1 MQIYFNFFFFPS
13 PPLLVL
19 TANSWYSPFSL
30 FQAADGMDPSTE
42 TEESIAG
49 GENSQRAADS
59 QNCGTINWM
68 FSVIVYAC
76 LKEANLFGQVI
87 H

>member
-1 MQIYFNFFFFPS
+1 
-13 PPLLVL
+13 
-19 TANSWYSPFSL
+19 
-30 FQAADGMDPSTE
+30 MDPSTE

-59 QNCGTINWM
+59 QNCGMINCM

-76 LKEANLFGQVI
+76 LKETIFWAGYSLAVSMFYALGFRKICINGFKSLKSF
-87 H
+87 